1 MCVCAAVSSITITI
15 HWKMS
20 VMRIDEYVFVYGYAL
35 LEFSM
40 SLSEVSRIPRL
51 VITKSDDSL
60 HAGQIAEIFSLNGI
74 QDLATRTYS
83 CIHIIKI

>member
-1 MCVCAAVSSITITI
+1 MGHTALCVCVCCC
-15 HWKMS
+15 
-20 VMRIDEYVFVYGYAL
+20 VVYYHNNSLENVCYAL

-51 VITKSDDSL
+51 VITNSDDSL